1 MVDLI
6 QRTPYAARQRMPSPI
21 ASNRLP
27 RLAGNPM
34 TLNNGAA
41 QPRERS
47 SLDLAQMG
55 TVLISKVA
63 KARHEASQKAAAAA
77 KAYQQEL
84 TEARQNRARERL
96 EEIKRR
102 IEQLKSL
109 VMMLG
114 AGSAKGMLRE
124 LKQLAGELKQVA
136 GTLKEGTSS
145 ATPAQLNGAPNLAAA
160 QAGPSEASSAQAGDA
175 EGRAA
180 YAATQ
185 AWSEAG
191 QPSTSADAPGSKPA
205 PSSDASRQETQ
216 AGSEIKTADEKAIEQ
231 QQKDRQREDDA
242 QSIQAAVRALKELLA
257 LLKSQLAQQQ
267 RNDKE
272 TRKQIDEITQLISD
286 SEKAADGMHVLSTE
300 GVGAVAGLSINVD
313 GNA

>member
-1 MVDLI
+1 
-6 QRTPYAARQRMPSPI
+6 MPSPI

-27 RLAGNPM
+27 SLASNPT

-47 SLDLAQMG
+47 SLDLAQLG
-55 TVLISKVA
+55 TVLISKEA

-145 ATPAQLNGAPNLAAA
+145 ATPAQLNEAPNLAAA
-160 QAGPSEASSAQAGDA
+160 QAGPSEAANAQADDA

-185 AWSEAG
+185 TLSEAG
-191 QPSTSADAPGSKPA
+191 QPSASAGAQGSKPA
-205 PSSDASRQETQ
+205 TLSSDASRQETQ
-216 AGSEIKTADEKAIEQ
+216 AGSEIKTADEKTIE

-242 QSIQAAVRALKELLA
+242 QSIQTAVRALKELLA

-272 TRKQIDEITQLISD
+272 TRKQIDEITHLISD
-286 SEKAADGMHVLSTE
+286 SEKAADGMYALSAE